1 MEIQRTGG
9 LVMNERVVI
18 DLNRSAFDNAV
29 LMALEKDTGA
39 VPICGEIIRILK
51 IAMRKEQV
59 RNQRIANLRGVK

>member
-1 MEIQRTGG
+1 
-9 LVMNERVVI
+9 MNERVVI
-18 DLNRSAFDNAV
+18 DLNRTAFDNAV

-51 IAMRKEQV
+51 IAMRKERV